1 MGDSTSDIKL
11 ARTKGVIEAV
21 LGPEKTREIFTTF
34 AIDARSY
41 LDKDVPNTTQC
52 EKGGAG
58 KVVYYSKESRGSLQ
72 ACTKCYIC
80 GLPILREKSTGM
92 APECEHVVPVIV
104 AVIYLKLYS
113 KKGDL
118 SDMTTL
124 VYKWA
129 HETCNQEK
137 SDDWPLYIE
146 RVAGPGQSLWA
157 SRRAASPP
165 RRRSRSR
172 NRRPPRSRSRSRNR
186 RPPRSQGGGARDPV
200 KVIKGQE
207 AIEMA
212 KKFTFTRKAPGLFGK
227 IGLRLGDKKRA
238 GLKRLKGLTKK
249 HFRKRELE
257 SIDDIAF
264 VDGAYNLVTELNGD
278 IPRLSNTYG
287 VYGDVMK
294 VRIKDIEDM
303 LGKIWDSRRNN
314 ATYFKRQL
322 VTVFGTKDNFL
333 QKRKNH
339 LFNVYQV
346 IADYIN
352 KVQRIDGGSV
362 ANLLTLAGL
371 ASIEPKAH
379 RPDIESELERRGAT
393 VEAVN
398 EEADTALRMV
408 AESLVGLSRMTVAP
422 AAPMAAAASPPAAP
436 FAFAPPAAAP
446 FASPLSRSRSLD
458 SMSATAAAA
467 PILAGL
473 YSRPIRSNS
482 LASISN
488 SVAPYISALSRLPKG
503 PYTGPM
509 SPGVMSPGAMSPGAM
524 SPIPESQG
532 TSGTR
537 ELSNNNTP

>member
-1 MGDSTSDIKL
+1 MGDSTSNIKL

-21 LGPEKTREIFTTF
+21 LGPEKAREIFTGF
-34 AIDARSY
+34 GIDARSY

-58 KVVYYSKESRGSLQ
+58 KVTYYNPESEGSLQ
-72 ACTKCYIC
+72 TCTKCYIC
-80 GLPILREKSTGM
+80 GLPILSQKSTGM

-113 KKGDL
+113 KKGDF
-118 SDMTTL
+118 SDMTSL

-200 KVIKGQE
+200 RVIKGPE

-257 SIDDIAF
+257 SIDDIPF
-264 VDGAYNLVTELNGD
+264 VDGAYNLGAELNGD

-322 VTVFGTKDNFL
+322 VTVFGTKDNFIR
-333 QKRKNH
+333 KRRNH

-398 EEADTALRMV
+398 EEADAALRMV
-408 AESLVGLSRMTVAP
+408 AESLVGLSRMPVAP
-422 AAPMAAAASPPAAP
+422 ATPATPAAP
-436 FAFAPPAAAP
+436 FAFASPPMAP
-446 FASPLSRSRSLD
+446 ATPFAFASPPATPFTSALSRSGSLD
-458 SMSATAAAA
+458 SISATAAAA

-509 SPGVMSPGAMSPGAM
+509 SPGAM

-537 ELSNNNTP
+537 ELSNNNTL

>member
-1 MGDSTSDIKL
+1 MGDSTSNIKL

-21 LGPEKTREIFTTF
+21 LGPEKTREIFSAF
-34 AIDARSY
+34 GVDARSY
-41 LDKDVPNTTQC
+41 LDRDVPNTTQC

-58 KVVYYSKESRGSLQ
+58 KVTYYNPESHGAQEGSLQ
-72 ACTKCYIC
+72 TCTKCYIC
-80 GLPILREKSTGM
+80 GLPILSQKSTGM

-113 KKGDL
+113 KKGDF
-118 SDMTTL
+118 SDMTAL

-129 HETCNQEK
+129 HEICNQEK

-157 SRRAASPP
+157 PRRAASPP
-165 RRRSRSR
+165 RRRSRSRSRSR

-186 RPPRSQGGGARDPV
+186 RPPRSQGGGTRNAVR
-200 KVIKGQE
+200 VIKGPE
-207 AIEMA
+207 AMEMA
-212 KKFTFTRKAPGLFGK
+212 QKIKVTRKAPGIFKQIPLY
-227 IGLRLGDKKRA
+227 LGHYKKA
-238 GLKRLKGLTKK
+238 GLVKLKRVTKK
-249 HFRKRELE
+249 HLRKRELE
-257 SIDDIAF
+257 AVDDIEYT
-264 VDGAYNLVTELNGD
+264 DGAYNLQVELNGD
-278 IPRLSNTYG
+278 IPPRLTSTYG

-303 LGKIWDSRRNN
+303 LGKIWNSRRDN

-322 VTVFGTKDNFL
+322 VTVFGTKDNFI
-333 QKRKNH
+333 QKRRNH
-339 LFNVYQV
+339 LFNIYQI

-398 EEADTALRMV
+398 NEADAALRTV
-408 AESLVGLSRMTVAP
+408 AASLIGLSRMP
-422 AAPMAAAASPPAAP
+422 AAAAA
-436 FAFAPPAAAP
+436 AAAP
-446 FASPLSRSRSLD
+446 FSFGAP
-458 SMSATAAAA
+458 AAAAAAA
-467 PILAGL
+467 PPFSFGAPAAAAAAPLPPLARSASLNSTSAAPFLAGL
-473 YSRPIRSNS
+473 SAMPVRSNS
-482 LASISN
+482 LASISS
-488 SVAPYISALSRLPKG
+488 SVAPYVSALSRLPKG
-503 PYTGPM
+503 PYTG
-509 SPGVMSPGAMSPGAM
+509 AM
-524 SPIPESQG
+524 SPISESQE

-537 ELSNNNTP
+537 ELSNGDDL

>member
-1 MGDSTSDIKL
+1 MGDSTSNIKL

-21 LGPEKTREIFTTF
+21 LGPEKAREIFTGF
-34 AIDARSY
+34 GIDARSY

-58 KVVYYSKESRGSLQ
+58 KVTYYNQGTQGSLQ
-72 ACTKCYIC
+72 TCTKCYIC
-80 GLPILREKSTGM
+80 GLPILSQKSTGM

-113 KKGDL
+113 KKGDF
-118 SDMTTL
+118 SDMTSL

-146 RVAGPGQSLWA
+146 RVAGPGKSAWA
-157 SRRAASPP
+157 PP
-165 RRRSRSR
+165 RSRSR
-172 NRRPPRSRSRSRNR
+172 NRRPPRSRSRSRSRSRNR
-186 RPPRSQGGGARDPV
+186 RPPRSQGGGARAPV
-200 KVIKGQE
+200 RVIKGPE

-212 KKFTFTRKAPGLFGK
+212 KKFAFTRKAPGLFGK
-227 IGLRLGDKKRA
+227 IRLRLGDKKKA

-249 HFRKRELE
+249 HFRKRELA
-257 SIDDIAF
+257 SIDDIQF
-264 VDGAYNLVTELNGD
+264 IDGVYNLQAELNGD
-278 IPRLSNTYG
+278 IPRLTNTYG

-303 LGKIWDSRRNN
+303 LGKIWDSRRDN
-314 ATYFKRQL
+314 ATYFKGQL
-322 VTVFGTKDNFL
+322 VTVFGTKDNFIR
-333 QKRKNH
+333 KRRNH

-379 RPDIESELERRGAT
+379 RPDIESELERRGAS
-393 VEAVN
+393 VKAVN
-398 EEADTALRMV
+398 EEADAALRMV
-408 AESLVGLSRMTVAP
+408 AESLVGLSRMPVAP
-422 AAPMAAAASPPAAP
+422 AAPMAPAAPFAFGVPPAAPPAAP
-436 FAFAPPAAAP
+436 FAFSPPPAAAP
-446 FASPLSRSRSLD
+446 FASPLSRSGSLD
-458 SMSATAAAA
+458 SIGATAAA

-482 LASISN
+482 LASISD
-488 SVAPYISALSRLPKG
+488 SVAPYVSALSRLPKG
-503 PYTGPM
+503 PYTGP
-509 SPGVMSPGAMSPGAM
+509 MSPGAM

-537 ELSNNNTP
+537 ELNNNNTL